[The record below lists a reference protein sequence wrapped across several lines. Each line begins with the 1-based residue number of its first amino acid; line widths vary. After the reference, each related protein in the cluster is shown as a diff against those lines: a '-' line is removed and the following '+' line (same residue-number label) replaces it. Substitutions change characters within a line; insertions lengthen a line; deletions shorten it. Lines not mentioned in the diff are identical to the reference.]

1 MNKIGANKI
10 STLPINDL
18 ILNKDTPKRE
28 QRFEHFIIPYY
39 QRGYRWEKDHVEA
52 LLDDIHQFMESG
64 EENYCLQPIV
74 VSPGLDDDGLNR
86 WEVIDGQQR
95 LITLYI
101 IFKHIKKR
109 TFKII
114 FGNRVKSNEFL
125 ENLNKDKY
133 DYDYPDH
140 AFMSL
145 AHQVIE
151 KWFEKK
157 EENNVSY
164 VDKFYIS
171 LTNNVQVIW
180 YETEVETDEEK
191 ISIFNRLNVGKIP
204 LTDAELIR
212 ALLLSKI
219 KYGLSDREAN
229 LRQSEISNEWAQME
243 YELRNEELWY
253 FLTSGK
259 ELFASHIEFIFK
271 ILADGG
277 AKKYSTYSWF
287 EKYIKSDTQ
296 EEENRK
302 AIELWGKTKEVFAKL
317 NFWFKDRTLYH
328 HIGFLLINNSNIK
341 EILQNSNK
349 DKPNFKK
356 WIIEEVKA
364 QVKGVDIENIE
375 YGDKRLL
382 NILLLYNILSMEQLI
397 DNSNNRFPF
406 NHFKKIENN
415 GGWSIEH
422 IHAQQSE
429 PLEKEEA
436 IRVWITD
443 TLSAIENISTIENER
458 IDNHNGN
465 DVSIK
470 TVDLKNYINNLKS
483 FLKQDSIDV
492 NAFNHLKNELIETFN
507 SSSVHDLDNLALLS
521 KKDNSSLN
529 NSIFPVKRN
538 RIIAI
543 EKEGKY
549 VPHCTRN
556 VFLKFYSNS
565 DNQPYYWSVN
575 DKKAY
580 YKSIENILKPYI
592 C

>member
-10 STLPINDL
+10 STLPVKNL
-18 ILNKDTPKRE
+18 ILNKSTPQRE
-28 QRFEHFIIPYY
+28 QRFEHFLVPYY
-39 QRGYRWEKDHVEA
+39 QRGYRWEQGHVEA

-64 EENYCLQPIV
+64 EDNYCLQPIV
-74 VSPGLDDDGLNR
+74 VSPGLDEDGLNR

-145 AHQVIE
+145 AHQTIE
-151 KWFEKK
+151 KWFEEK
-157 EENNVSY
+157 EENDVSY
-164 VDKFYIS
+164 LDKFYIV

-180 YETEVETDEEK
+180 YETEVETDDEK
-191 ISIFNRLNVGKIP
+191 IDIFNRLNIGKIP

-219 KYGLSDREAN
+219 KYGLSERESY

-243 YELRNEELWY
+243 YDLRNDALWY

-259 ELFASHIEFIFK
+259 ESFASHIEFIFK
-271 ILADGG
+271 ILADGD
-277 AKKYSTYSWF
+277 AKKYSTYLWF
-287 EKYIKSDTQ
+287 EKYIKSETQ
-296 EEENRK
+296 DEENRK
-302 AIELWGKTKEVFAKL
+302 AIELWDKTKEVFAKF

-328 HIGFLLINNSNIK
+328 HIGFLLINNVKIK
-341 EILQNSNK
+341 DILENSDK
-349 DKPNFKK
+349 DKSDFKEWLIQK
-356 WIIEEVKA
+356 VKD
-364 QVKGVDIENIE
+364 QVKGIDIENIG
-375 YGDKRLL
+375 YGDKKLL
-382 NILLLYNILSMEQLI
+382 NVLLLYNILSMEQLI

-406 NHFKKIENN
+406 NHYKKVANN

-436 IRVWITD
+436 IRAWIKE
-443 TLSAIENISTIENER
+443 TLLAIENISTIENER

-470 TVDLKNYINNLKS
+470 TVDLKNYISNLKS

-580 YKSIENILKPYI
+580 YKSIKNILKPYI

>member
-10 STLPINDL
+10 GTLPIKDL
-18 ILNKDTPKRE
+18 ILNKNTPKRE
-28 QRFEHFIIPYY
+28 QRFEHFFIPYY

-52 LLDDIHQFMESG
+52 LLDDIHQFMDSG

-74 VSPGLDDDGLNR
+74 VSPGLDDEGLNR

-101 IFKHIKKR
+101 IFKHIEKR

-114 FGNRVKSNEFL
+114 FENRGKSNEFL
-125 ENLNKDKY
+125 KNLSKDKY

-151 KWFEKK
+151 KWFEEK
-157 EENNVSY
+157 EENDVSY

-191 ISIFNRLNVGKIP
+191 INIFNRLNIGKIP

-229 LRQSEISNEWAQME
+229 LRQSELSNEWTKME
-243 YELRNEELWY
+243 YDLRNEELWL

-259 ELFASHIEFIFK
+259 ETYASHIEFIFK
-271 ILADGG
+271 ILADGDS
-277 AKKYSTYSWF
+277 KKYSTYLWF

-302 AIELWGKTKEVFAKL
+302 AIVLWDKTKEVFARF
-317 NFWFKDRTLYH
+317 NFWFKDRTIYH
-328 HIGFLLINNSNIK
+328 HVGFLLINNIK
-341 EILQNSNK
+341 IKDILLNSNK
-349 DKPNFKK
+349 NKTDFKEWLIQK
-356 WIIEEVKA
+356 VKD
-364 QVKGVDIENIE
+364 QVKGVDIENIG
-375 YGDKRLL
+375 YGDKKLL
-382 NILLLYNILSMEQLI
+382 SVLLLYNILSMEQLI
-397 DNSNNRFPF
+397 DNPNNRFPF
-406 NHFKKIENN
+406 NHYKKNANN

-422 IHAQQSE
+422 VHAQQSE

-436 IRVWITD
+436 IRAWIKD
-443 TLSAIENISTIENER
+443 TLSAIENIFSVENEK
-458 IDNHNGN
+458 IDNLNGN
-465 DVSIK
+465 DVSTE
-470 TVDLKNYINNLKS
+470 TVDLKSYISSLKS
-483 FLKQDSIDV
+483 LLKQESIDV
-492 NAFNHLKNELIETFN
+492 NTFNHLKNELIDIFN

-556 VFLKFYSNS
+556 VFLKFYSHS

-580 YKSIENILKPYI
+580 YKSIKNILKPYI
-592 C
+592 N

>member
-10 STLPINDL
+10 GTLPIKDL
-18 ILNKDTPKRE
+18 ILNKNTPKRE
-28 QRFEHFIIPYY
+28 QRFEHFFIPYY

-74 VSPGLDDDGLNR
+74 VSPGLDEKGFNR

-101 IFKHIKKR
+101 IFKHIEKR

-114 FGNRVKSNEFL
+114 FENRGKSNEFL
-125 ENLNKDKY
+125 ENLNKDNY
-133 DYDYPDH
+133 DNDYPDH

-151 KWFEKK
+151 KWFEDK
-157 EENNVSY
+157 EENDVSY

-180 YETEVETDEEK
+180 YETEVETDDEK
-191 ISIFNRLNVGKIP
+191 IDIFNRLNIGKIP

-219 KYGLSDREAN
+219 KYGLSDRESY
-229 LRQSEISNEWAQME
+229 LRQSEISNEWAQIE
-243 YELRNEELWY
+243 YDLRNEELWY
-253 FLTSGK
+253 FLTSAK
-259 ELFASHIEFIFK
+259 ETFDSHIEFIFK
-271 ILADGG
+271 ILADGDS
-277 AKKYSTYSWF
+277 KKYSTYLWF
-287 EKYIKSDTQ
+287 EKYIKSETL

-302 AIELWGKTKEVFAKL
+302 AIELWDKTKEVFAKF

-328 HIGFLLINNSNIK
+328 HIGFSLINNMNIK

-349 DKPNFKK
+349 NKSEFKE
-356 WIIEEVKA
+356 WIIKKVKG
-364 QVKGVDIENIE
+364 QVKGIDLENIS
-375 YGDKRLL
+375 YGDKDLL

-406 NHFKKIENN
+406 NHYKKIANN

-436 IRVWITD
+436 IRVWIKD
-443 TLSAIENISTIENER
+443 TLSAIENISTVENEK
-458 IDNHNGN
+458 IENHNGN
-465 DVSIK
+465 NISIE
-470 TVDLKNYINNLKS
+470 TVELEYYINDLKAL
-483 FLKQDSIDV
+483 LKQDSIDV
-492 NAFNHLKNELIETFN
+492 NVFNLLKNKLIDIFN
-507 SSSVHDLDNLALLS
+507 SSSEHDLDNLALLS

-565 DNQPYYWSVN
+565 DYQPYYWSVN
-575 DKKAY
+575 DKKTY
-580 YKSIENILKPYI
+580 YKSIANILKPYI
-592 C
+592 S